1 MGLSCGPRGSLPW
14 SHALKTLT
22 LAVCLGVCILRAS
35 AQGAGA
41 EVIDAAVGETA
52 TIPAPVTVKTF
63 SFSWYRGTAV
73 AASQLICTY
82 FVSSPEQVNGPQYT
96 GRESGRPDGALQIR
110 DLRTNYTGNYTV
122 NVIVSGAS
130 PVEATRQLRV
140 SENVSIPVIQ
150 AMPQNPVENGS
161 LDLFCNASGTDVSY
175 QWYQDDKLIT
185 SGGRINITSNSQAL
199 TLSPCTRSDT
209 GTSFA
214 CRASNAVS
222 HSTSS
227 QYILTVSYGPDT
239 PVISVNP
246 KESAY
251 AAGSAITFS
260 CTAASHPPAL
270 YTWLLNGESLLNTGP
285 ELVIHSLT
293 LADSGNFTCNTSNSV
308 THLSKHTLWG
318 IRVLE
323 LVTKPTVKYVSSQLV
338 ENRGPVE
345 ITCDTPSVPVTIF
358 WSFNGSQTLPGNIIL
373 SPDNRTLTI
382 SNVSRG
388 DSGIYQCT
396 ALNPVSNSTSDPQTL
411 TVAYGPENVKIT
423 PPGSQLLQVG
433 NKLSLSCTAQSVPEV
448 QYQWF
453 LNDTNLNRPGNT
465 YTVEKVSSQ
474 NYGNY
479 TCVAHNTYTSLSA
492 NTSVFITVNGT
503 DPSSGG
509 SPDLSGG
516 AIAGIVIGVLAV
528 IIVVCVLVYIF
539 VIKKPASG
547 HPPEG
552 STTDAA
558 SSKNAASTNPKV
570 NGTAEDIQYS
580 SVNFMPKGSTP
591 LKPISNEN
599 TVYSEVRRS

>member
-140 SENVSIPVIQ
+140 S
-150 AMPQNPVENGS
+150 
-161 LDLFCNASGTDVSY
+161 
-175 QWYQDDKLIT
+175 
-185 SGGRINITSNSQAL
+185 
-199 TLSPCTRSDT
+199 
-209 GTSFA
+209 
-214 CRASNAVS
+214 
-222 HSTSS
+222 
-227 QYILTVSYGPDT
+227 
-239 PVISVNP
+239 
-246 KESAY
+246 
-251 AAGSAITFS
+251 
-260 CTAASHPPAL
+260 
-270 YTWLLNGESLLNTGP
+270 
-285 ELVIHSLT
+285 
-293 LADSGNFTCNTSNSV
+293 
-308 THLSKHTLWG
+308 
-318 IRVLE
+318 E